1 MRVVIAEKKL
11 IPHPKNYHSTL
22 DRRALAKHNQ
32 GLGFCIDRN
41 GQTSFTAITR
51 QLTVGFDQVDQRD
64 F

>member
-1 MRVVIAEKKL
+1 
-11 IPHPKNYHSTL
+11 L

-51 QLTVGFDQVDQRD
+51 QLTAGFDQVDQRN
-64 F
+64 FLSVLQWHN